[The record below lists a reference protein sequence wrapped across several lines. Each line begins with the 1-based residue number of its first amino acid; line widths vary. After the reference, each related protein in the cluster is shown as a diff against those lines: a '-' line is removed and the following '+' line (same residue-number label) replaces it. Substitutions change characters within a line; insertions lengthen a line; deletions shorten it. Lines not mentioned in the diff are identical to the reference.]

1 MFIFLAEGQW
11 FSPGTS
17 VSSTNKTD
25 CQDIT
30 EILLKVPL
38 NSITL
43 IMFIFQMDIV
53 LEMAHKVDDT
63 GNNNIPSRE
72 LVQEKIIFN
81 CGDILMVTAVDVDLD
96 FAVKGKPILVYKV
109 HWIKVC
115 GLDQCCTFSIL
126 RCTD

>member
-43 IMFIFQMDIV
+43 IMFISQMDIV

-63 GNNNIPSRE
+63 GNNID
-72 LVQEKIIFN
+72 LVHKLLSN
-81 CGDILMVTAVDVDLD
+81 GLY
-96 FAVKGKPILVYKV
+96 ILVLAY
-109 HWIKVC
+109 
-115 GLDQCCTFSIL
+115 L
-126 RCTD
+126 